1 MLKRINYPPFILLGI
16 LLFAPLNTTSAEY
29 KPVKIAQQPQTKR
42 AAAEQAFQEGIKLY
56 EQGTAPSLKQAIVK
70 LETALT
76 LFREAGEKPFREA
89 VVLLRIGYIYSSLG
103 EKKQALEYYKQALSI
118 YRTVGNKGGEAATL
132 HNIGS
137 VYDSWGQ
144 RQESLQYYNQAVSL
158 LRAVGDK
165 AGEAITL
172 NNIGLVYDS
181 LGEKQKALEY
191 YHQALF
197 IYQLVSDKGG
207 EATTLHNLGL
217 VYSSLGKKQQAL
229 DYYNQS
235 LQLLRGV
242 GNKRGEAYSLSNIG
256 SVYDSLGEKQQAL
269 DYYHQAL
276 TLRRAVGDKGG
287 EAYTLNNLGSVYSS
301 LGEKQQALDYYNQA
315 LRLLRSV
322 GDRSK
327 EATTLNN
334 IGTVYDS
341 QAEKEKALV
350 YYNQALPLLRAVGDR
365 YGEASTLHNMGA
377 VYYSLN
383 NNQQALNYYNQSL
396 PLARA
401 VGDKDGEAYTLTNLG
416 SVYDSLGEKQKAL
429 EYYHQALPLRRMIG
443 DRRGEAF
450 TLYNLAYL
458 QRKQGNLNEALIQMQ
473 TAIKIIENL
482 RTKITNQDL
491 RAAYFA
497 TFQKYYKFYIDLL
510 MKLHK
515 QQPSKGYDAQALQAG
530 ESARARVL
538 LELLTEANADIR
550 TGVDAKLLAAERQLQ
565 EQLDSSEKRRI
576 KLLSAETTRQQ
587 IQALETERTSL
598 LEEYTEIQTQI
609 RATSPRYAA
618 LTQPQP
624 LSLTQIQQQVLDEDT
639 LLLEYS
645 LGEEGSYLWAVS
657 KTDMTSYELP
667 KTAEIAAAVKNF
679 RRVLTSFTSSP
690 QQVKTAAAPVTQ
702 MLLAPVAQKLGN
714 KRLVIVGD
722 GALLYIPFAALT
734 APNSQGKEYQPL
746 LLNHEII
753 TLPSASTVAILR
765 NEQKIRK
772 TASKTLAV
780 IADPVF
786 TSNDQRITN
795 KLPIYAKSEPQNLN
809 NNTLSRA
816 ARDAGIDFDRLPFTR
831 TEAKMILALVPENQ
845 RLQAFDFAATRDF
858 ATNLQL
864 SEYRILHFAT
874 HGILNS
880 QQPELSGVVLSL
892 FDNQGKP
899 QNGFLRLH
907 DIFNLN
913 LSAELVVLSACKTGL
928 GKEIKGE
935 GLIGLTNGF
944 MYAGSPRVVV
954 SLWNVDDQGTSV
966 LMQKFYQNM
975 LQQGLKPIAALRAAQ
990 LQMLTE
996 KNKNLR
1002 KPYYWAAFTLQ
1013 GEWR

>member
-16 LLFAPLNTTSAEY
+16 FLFSPLNTASAEY
-29 KPVKIAQQPQTKR
+29 KPVKIAQKLQTKR

-56 EQGTAPSLKQAIVK
+56 EQGTAPSLKQAIAK

-103 EKKQALEYYKQALSI
+103 EKQKALEYYKQALPI
-118 YRTVGNKGGEAATL
+118 YRTVGNKEGEAATL

-137 VYDSWGQ
+137 IYDSWGQ

-158 LRAVGDK
+158 LRVVGDK

-191 YHQALF
+191 YHQALS
-197 IYQLVSDKGG
+197 IYQVVSDKSG

-315 LRLLRSV
+315 LLLLRAV

-365 YGEASTLHNMGA
+365 YGEASTLHNIGA

-576 KLLSAETTRQQ
+576 QLLSAEPTRQQ
-587 IQALETERTSL
+587 IQALETERTAL
-598 LEEYTEIQTQI
+598 LEQYTEIQTQI

-624 LSLTQIQQQVLDEDT
+624 LSLKQIQQEVLDEDT

-667 KTAEIAAAVKNF
+667 KTTEIEAAVKNF
-679 RRVLTSFTSSP
+679 RRVLTSSTSSP
-690 QQVKTAAAPVTQ
+690 QKVKTAAAPVTQ

-746 LLNHEII
+746 LVNHEII
-753 TLPSASTVAILR
+753 SLPSASTVAILR

-786 TSNDQRITN
+786 TSNDQRITH

-892 FDNQGKP
+892 FDNQGQP

-966 LMQKFYQNM
+966 LMQKFYQKM
-975 LQQGLKPIAALRAAQ
+975 LQQGLKPIGALRAAQ

-996 KNKNLR
+996 KNKNLW